1 MLDRMIHSHTTTCSV
16 TLKHI
21 ASIRHRLALPLIA
34 LLLIAPGLMAAQN
47 KTENL
52 ILIILDGVR
61 TNEVFQGVDLELMK
75 VHAKKKT
82 VEETDLYKQFWAESA
97 IERRERLM
105 PFFWNVWMKDHG
117 SIAGDRWNGSEV
129 VLTNSHWFSYPGYS
143 EILTGQAHDEE
154 INSNAPVQNPYPS
167 VMEFFASK
175 LDVPQSGIAS
185 FASWSVMDYIVE
197 KNRGTI
203 FSNAGYE
210 PYASSDPVIQAMS
223 DLQFKTL
230 SPWDTVRHDA
240 YTFRFAMDYLKTHR
254 PRVMYMALGETDDWG
269 HEKRYDR
276 VVQAIHANDGYFRE
290 LWEFVQ
296 SDEQYKDKTTILVT
310 TDHGRGDQVEDWPH
324 HRSSIESS
332 KYCWIAVVGPD
343 HTKQG
348 SWQDID
354 SIGMNQVA
362 ATLSAFL
369 GLDYAEWNQE
379 AGRPIYIFLE

>member
-1 MLDRMIHSHTTTCSV
+1 MN
-16 TLKHI
+16 
-21 ASIRHRLALPLIA
+21 RHRLIA
-34 LLLIAPGLMAAQN
+34 SMAAVLFLAPGITAQV
-47 KTENL
+47 KTENV

-61 TNEVFQGVDLELMK
+61 TNEVFQGVDLELLEA
-75 VHAKKKT
+75 HETKKPF
-82 VEETDLYKQFWAESA
+82 EASALYKQFWADTA
-97 IERRERLM
+97 IERRKSLM
-105 PFFWNVWMKDHG
+105 PFFWEVWMENHG

-129 VLTNSHWFSYPGYS
+129 LLTNNHWFSYPGYS

-154 INSNAPVQNPYPS
+154 IASNAAVQNPYPS

-175 LDVPQSGIAS
+175 LELPQSGIAS

-210 PYASSDPVIQAMS
+210 AYETPDPAIQLLS

-240 YTFRFAMDYLKTHR
+240 YTFRFAMDYLKRHR
-254 PRVMYMALGETDDWG
+254 PRVLYMALGETDDWG

-276 VVQAIHANDGYFRE
+276 VVQAIHANDAYFRE
-290 LWEFVQ
+290 LWEFLQ
-296 SDEQYKDKTTILVT
+296 SDDQYKDKTTILLT
-310 TDHGRGDQVEDWPH
+310 TDHGRGDQVDDWPH

-332 KYCWIAVVGPD
+332 KYCWIAVMGPD
-343 HTKQG
+343 HTERG
-348 SWQDID
+348 SLQNIKT
-354 SIGMNQVA
+354 IGMNQIA

-369 GLDYAEWNQE
+369 GLDYSEWNEE
-379 AGRPIYIFLE
+379 AGEPISIFLE